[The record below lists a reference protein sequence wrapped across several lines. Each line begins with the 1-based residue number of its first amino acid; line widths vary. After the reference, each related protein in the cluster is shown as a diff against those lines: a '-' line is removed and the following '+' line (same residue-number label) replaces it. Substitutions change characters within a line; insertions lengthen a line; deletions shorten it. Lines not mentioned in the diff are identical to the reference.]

1 MWRKLIAV
9 LLSAILLS
17 MGWLGLSGLPV
28 LVALVPLLWIS
39 GSAEDSRKGW
49 WSTFWYAL
57 LTFVM
62 WNVATVWWIWYATPV
77 GPIAATIV
85 SSTLSMM
92 AFMTFHTV
100 SKKASKT
107 LSYTLLISLWIAL
120 EYWYT
125 SSSLSW
131 PWLLLGNGFSHD
143 IWAIQWY
150 EYTGLFGGSLWVLLS
165 NIFIYEAWQTRM
177 KGDIAT
183 AVAVTF
189 APLVLSFAIYTT
201 YEESE
206 ERSVNVTVVQPNIH
220 FGREDHPDDR
230 EQATNLLTL
239 VSEIP
244 QGTDFVVMPECA
256 IPDYVYVDNIERSRT
271 VQQLRGVMRE
281 KHSQAALISGVSTVK
296 FYSAGN
302 ETSTARVNRDGS
314 HYDIFN
320 SAIYIPFQG
329 TPELHHKA
337 KLVVGTE
344 SVPFIWLFK
353 SFDSLIIDL
362 GGSLGQLGRG
372 TERKVFDDPTAKV
385 GAAICYEALYGAYYG
400 EFVQNGAEAMFV
412 ISNDCWWD
420 NTPGYK
426 HLFSMS
432 AIRAVE
438 HRRAIAR
445 SANTGISG
453 FISSRGDKLETM
465 GWDERG
471 FLSDEVQLN
480 DKITFYTKHGDYIAR
495 IAIFMAIL
503 SLLNYMVLRIR
514 RRHHIV

>member
-9 LLSAILLS
+9 LLSVALLS
-17 MGWLGLSGLPV
+17 TGWLGLSGLPV

-39 GSAEDSRKGW
+39 GSATDSRKGW
-49 WSTFWYAL
+49 WSTFRYAL
-57 LTFVM
+57 LTFVL

-85 SSTLSMM
+85 SSTLSML
-92 AFMTFHTV
+92 AFMIFHTV
-100 SKKASKT
+100 SKRASKV
-107 LSYTLLISLWIAL
+107 LAYTLLVSVWIAL

-125 SSSLSW
+125 STTLSW
-131 PWLLLGNGFSHD
+131 PWLLFGNGFSND

-165 NIFIYEAWQTRM
+165 NISIYEAWRSRQPSR
-177 KGDIAT
+177 I
-183 AVAVTF
+183 AVAAAVTLL
-189 APLVLSFAIYTT
+189 PLVISLLIYTS
-201 YEESE
+201 YEEPST
-206 ERSVNVTVVQPNIH
+206 RTINVTVVQPNIH
-220 FGREDHPDDR
+220 FGRADRPNDR
-230 EQATNLLTL
+230 EQQLNLLAL
-239 VSEIP
+239 VAEAPEDS
-244 QGTDFVVMPECA
+244 DFVVMPECA
-256 IPDYVYVDNIERSRT
+256 IPDYVYVDNFGRT
-271 VQQLRGVMRE
+271 PFLGQLRDVLIE
-281 KHSQAALISGVSTVK
+281 SCSDAALVSGVSTIK
-296 FYSAGN
+296 FYPRGI
-302 ETSTARVNRDGS
+302 ETATARVNNSGER
-314 HYDIFN
+314 YDVFN
-320 SAIYIPFQG
+320 SAIYIPSEGDFG
-329 TPELHHKA
+329 LHHKA

-344 SVPFIWLFK
+344 SVPFVWLFK

-372 TERKVFDDPTAKV
+372 TKRVVFEDQAATI

-453 FISSRGDKLETM
+453 FISSRGDKLEMM

-471 FLSDEVQLN
+471 VLSDAVALN
-480 DKITFYTKHGDYIAR
+480 DKITFYTRHGDYVAR
-495 IAIFMAIL
+495 IAVFMAIL

-514 RRHHIV
+514 RRNHLV